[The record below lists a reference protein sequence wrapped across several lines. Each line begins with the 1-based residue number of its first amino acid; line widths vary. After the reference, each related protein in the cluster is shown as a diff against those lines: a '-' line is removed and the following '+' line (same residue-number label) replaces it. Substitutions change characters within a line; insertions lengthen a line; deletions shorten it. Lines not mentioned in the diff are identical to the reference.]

1 MRSHEYSSVNLNNLD
16 QQIVCDTIV
25 ILLMDVPG
33 KVGWP
38 IVGDK
43 SLEFYRDPLQFLN
56 KNVNQARSS
65 IFKTRFLN
73 KPTVFVCSNQGV
85 RDVLN
90 CTGESLDFGY
100 EAFMKGMFGH
110 NILFS
115 KNGEAELFRQFLSN
129 LFTNHCLEEY
139 ESVIKCIITKHV
151 GNLKSAGESI
161 CLYKFF
167 KVLFSDV
174 CLTLFLGLDS
184 TENGEQAR
192 SVMSLTTDHWR
203 GIVAV
208 PLDLRL
214 VNPSSTYSKALQA
227 KSNLLE
233 MINTHKKRAKSGFPL
248 KMKETCDLDGSV
260 VNNHL
265 LLFTSALLPKVF
277 ASICTS
283 VCAEIGK
290 VETSHYQERAR
301 CEDIWLD
308 YLLKETMRLCPPLL
322 GGRRLATKS
331 CVIAGY
337 NVPQDYTLV
346 YMTHPA
352 QRDPGVFEDPH
363 QFKPERWAQRPDLK
377 DKLYVYGF
385 GSRCCIGERL
395 SSLILESTLRSLFN
409 KYVVQ
414 VCADQDFSHKYLP
427 VLRPKNSLL
436 VHLEAV

>member
-1 MRSHEYSSVNLNNLD
+1 
-16 QQIVCDTIV
+16 
-25 ILLMDVPG
+25 MDLPG

-43 SLEFYRDPLQFLN
+43 SVEFYRDPLQFLN
-56 KNVNQARSS
+56 KYVDQVKSP

-85 RDVLN
+85 QDVLKS
-90 CTGESLDFGY
+90 TGESLDFGY

-115 KNGEAELFRQFLSN
+115 KNGEADLFRQFLGK
-129 LFTNHCLEEY
+129 LFTTHCLEEY
-139 ESVIKCIITKHV
+139 ETVIKCIIAKHV
-151 GNLKSAGESI
+151 DSLESTRDSF

-167 KVLFSDV
+167 KVLFTDV

-184 TENGEQAR
+184 TENSEQAT

-214 VNPSSTYSKALQA
+214 VHPSSTYSKALQA

-248 KMKETCDLDGSV
+248 KMKETCTVDGSI

-265 LLFTSALLPKVF
+265 LLFTSALLPKVL

-283 VCAEIGK
+283 FCAEVGK
-290 VETSHYQERAR
+290 AETSHYQERAR
-301 CEDIWLD
+301 CEDTWLD
-308 YLLKETMRLCPPLL
+308 YLLKETMRLSPPLL

-337 NVPQDYTLV
+337 TIPQDYTLV

-352 QRDPGVFEDPH
+352 QRDSSVFEDPH
-363 QFKPERWAQRPDLK
+363 LFKPERWAERPDLK
-377 DKLYVYGF
+377 DKLYIYGF
-385 GSRCCIGERL
+385 GARGCIGEKL
-395 SSLILESTLRSLFN
+395 SSMILKSTLRSLLTKFA
-409 KYVVQ
+409 VQ

-427 VLRPKNSLL
+427 VLRPKNNLL

>member
-1 MRSHEYSSVNLNNLD
+1 
-16 QQIVCDTIV
+16 
-25 ILLMDVPG
+25 MDVPG
-33 KVGWP
+33 SVGWP
-38 IVGDK
+38 ILGDK
-43 SLEFYRDPLQFLN
+43 SIEFYKDPLQFLN
-56 KNVNQARSS
+56 KNITQWKSQ

-90 CTGESLDFGY
+90 CTGENLDFGY

-115 KNGEAELFRQFLSN
+115 KNGEADLYRQFLSN

-139 ESVIKCIITKHV
+139 ETVIKCIITRHMD
-151 GNLKSAGESI
+151 GLNLTS
-161 CLYKFF
+161 
-167 KVLFSDV
+167 
-174 CLTLFLGLDS
+174 LFLGLDC
-184 TENGEQAR
+184 TESSDQLH
-192 SVMSLTTDHWR
+192 SVKSLTVDHWR

-233 MINTHKKRAKSGFPL
+233 MINMHKKQARSGFPL
-248 KMKETCDLDGSV
+248 KMKETSTIDGSV

-277 ASICTS
+277 GSICTS
-283 VCAEIGK
+283 LCAEIGK
-290 VETSHYQERAR
+290 PE
-301 CEDIWLD
+301 
-308 YLLKETMRLCPPLL
+308 M
-322 GGRRLATKS
+322 S

-337 NVPQDYTLV
+337 KIPQDHALV

-352 QRDPGVFEDPH
+352 QRDPSVFEDPH
-363 QFKPERWAQRPDLK
+363 QFKPERWLQRPDLK

-385 GSRCCIGERL
+385 GSRCCIGQRL
-395 SSLILESTLRSLFN
+395 SSLILE
-409 KYVVQ
+409 
-414 VCADQDFSHKYLP
+414 
-427 VLRPKNSLL
+427 
-436 VHLEAV
+436 